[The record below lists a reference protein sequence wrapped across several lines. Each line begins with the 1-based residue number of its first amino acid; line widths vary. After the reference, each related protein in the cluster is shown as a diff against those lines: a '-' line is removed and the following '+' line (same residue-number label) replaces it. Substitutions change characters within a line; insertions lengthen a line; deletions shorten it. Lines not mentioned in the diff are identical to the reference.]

1 MARTRRNELLALAGV
16 AVATFHA
23 ACGEPSREQAQR
35 QETPHREETS
45 RMIAI
50 GDTAPDFTLKD
61 QNRQAVTLVGEFRGQ
76 KKVVLAF
83 YVFAFTGG

>member
-1 MARTRRNELLALAGV
+1 VNRWKGMPLTLVSVALATIHV
-16 AVATFHA
+16 
-23 ACGEPSREQAQR
+23 ACGGDPRDRAPRGENPPQQ
-35 QETPHREETS
+35 ETS

-61 QNRQAVTLVGEFRGQ
+61 QNRQQVTLSQFRGQ

-83 YVFAFTGG
+83 YVYAFTGG

>member
-1 MARTRRNELLALAGV
+1 MVNRWNGILVALASV
-16 AVATFHA
+16 TLATMHA
-23 ACGEPSREQAQR
+23 ACGGGGSREPAPRGESPPQQ
-35 QETPHREETS
+35 ETS

-61 QNRQAVTLVGEFRGQ
+61 QHKQPVTLSQFRGQ

-83 YVFAFTGG
+83 YVYAFTGG

>member
-1 MARTRRNELLALAGV
+1 MIARSRKRELLALVGV

-23 ACGEPSREQAQR
+23 ACGEQQQKQAR
-35 QETPHREETS
+35 PQENPPQQETS

-61 QNRQAVTLVGEFRGQ
+61 QNRQAVTLGQFRGQ